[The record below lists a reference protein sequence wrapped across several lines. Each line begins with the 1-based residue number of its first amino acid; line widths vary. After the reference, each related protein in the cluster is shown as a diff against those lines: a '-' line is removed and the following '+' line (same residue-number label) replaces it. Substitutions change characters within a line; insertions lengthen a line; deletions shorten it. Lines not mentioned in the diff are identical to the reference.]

1 LDAFLIWI
9 RCFTNLPNSFLKSK
23 NVNPNHV
30 ANQKYPLPCVKIS
43 GIMSKEKKNKKA
55 LRFNKAG
62 LKKAILSVYYE
73 EGNKSLNY
81 RQVGAAVGAKGDSE
95 LQLVNGALQ
104 ELRDAETLVET
115 ERGKYQLKS
124 QGGTATGIIELNPK
138 GYGQLTSEELGEPV
152 FVSAANMNHALD
164 GDKVRVRLYARRK
177 RSNPEAEVIE
187 ILERAKTTFVGT
199 VEISQ
204 FSAFLIPSKKTPFDL
219 FIPKDKLLGAK
230 HGQKAVARIV
240 DWPERARNPFGEIID
255 VLGDVGY
262 NNTEM
267 HAILAE
273 YDLPYKHPEAV
284 EQAANKIPEQIPA
297 EEAKNR
303 RDFRNVPTFTI
314 DPADAKDFDDALSIQ
329 KLENGFWEVGV
340 HIADVTYY
348 VKPESLLEDEAYN
361 RATSVYLVD
370 RVVPM
375 LPEKLSNGVC
385 SLRPNEDKLCFS
397 AVFQLDDKSLV
408 HNEWFGRT
416 IIHSAR
422 RFSYEEAQ
430 QVIETGE
437 GDLKEEI
444 LQLDTLA
451 KQLRDLRF
459 EAGSIGFDR
468 VEVKFEIDKDGKPL
482 SVFFKESKDSNK
494 LIEEFMLL
502 ANMRVAEFVG
512 KPGSKKRERT
522 FVYRIHDKPDP
533 EKLDTFNHFIKRFGY
548 GIQTNNPQTVSASMN
563 KLIENVAGKK
573 EQNVIETL
581 AIRTMAKAEY
591 STRNIGHYG
600 LGFEYYTHFT
610 SPIRRYPDMMVHRL
624 LARYLE
630 DGRSVQ
636 ADQYEEMCKHSS
648 DMENKAASAERAS
661 IKYKQVEFMADKIGQ
676 QFKGVISGV
685 KDWGIYV
692 ELDENKCEG
701 MVPLFELTDDFYEFD
716 EKNYCIIGQRTH
728 KKYQLGDAIEV
739 EIARANLEKK
749 QLDFRIVGE
758 ELPKSRKPVRERR
771 RK

>member
-1 LDAFLIWI
+1 MAKD
-9 RCFTNLPNSFLKSK
+9 
-23 NVNPNHV
+23 
-30 ANQKYPLPCVKIS
+30 
-43 GIMSKEKKNKKA
+43 KKNKKA
-55 LRFNKAG
+55 LSFNKAG

-73 EGNKSLNY
+73 NSNQSFNY
-81 RQVGAAVGAKGDSE
+81 KQIGALVGAKDTGE
-95 LQLVNGALQ
+95 LQLVNVVLQ
-104 ELRDAETLVET
+104 ELRDADTVIET
-115 ERGKYQLKS
+115 ERGKFRLKS
-124 QGGTATGIIELNPK
+124 QGGTATGTMEINSK
-138 GYGQLTSEELGEPV
+138 GVGQVRSEELDEPV
-152 FVSAANMNHALD
+152 FVSSSNMNHALD

-177 RSNPEAEVIE
+177 RSSPEAEVIE
-187 ILERAKTTFVGT
+187 VIERAKTTFVGT
-199 VEISQ
+199 IEISQ
-204 FSAFLIPSKKTPFDL
+204 FSAFLVPNRKTPFDL
-219 FIPKDKLLGAK
+219 FIPKDKLMGAK
-230 HGQKAVARIV
+230 HGQKAVARIM
-240 DWPERARNPFGEIID
+240 DWPERARNPFAEIID
-255 VLGDVGY
+255 VLGDAGN

-273 YDLPYKHPEAV
+273 FGLPYGYPEAV
-284 EQAANKIPEQIPA
+284 NQAANKISTVIT
-297 EEAKNR
+297 EEEISKR
-303 RDFRNVPTFTI
+303 RDFRGVPTFTI

-329 KLENGFWEVGV
+329 KLENRYWEVGV
-340 HIADVTYY
+340 HIADVTFY

-375 LPEKLSNGVC
+375 LPEILSNGVC

-397 AVFQLDDKSLV
+397 AVFQIDDKSTV
-408 HNEWFGRT
+408 MSEWFGRT
-416 IIHSAR
+416 IIHSDR
-422 RFSYEEAQ
+422 RFAYEEAQ
-430 QVIETGE
+430 SVIETGE
-437 GDLKEEI
+437 GDLKVEI
-444 LQLDTLA
+444 LTLDRLA
-451 KQLRDLRF
+451 KQLRAIRF
-459 EAGSIGFDR
+459 ENGSIGFDR

-502 ANMRVAEFVG
+502 ANKRVAEFVG
-512 KPGSKKRERT
+512 KPGPKKKERT

-533 EKLDTFNHFIKRFGY
+533 DKLDSFNHFIKRFGY
-548 GIQTNNPQTVSASMN
+548 GIQTNNPQTVTASMN

-624 LARYLE
+624 LQRYLD

-636 ADQYEEMCKHSS
+636 ADQYEGMCKHSS
-648 DMENKAASAERAS
+648 EMENRAASAERAS

-685 KDWGIYV
+685 KEWGIYV
-692 ELDENKCEG
+692 EIDENKCEG

-716 EKNYCIIGQRTH
+716 EKNYCIIGRRTH
-728 KKYQLGDAIEV
+728 KKYQLGDVIEV

-758 ELPKSRKPVRERR
+758 ELPPQRIKTPARGRK
-771 RK
+771 KYS

>member
-1 LDAFLIWI
+1 
-9 RCFTNLPNSFLKSK
+9 
-23 NVNPNHV
+23 
-30 ANQKYPLPCVKIS
+30 
-43 GIMSKEKKNKKA
+43 MSKEKKNKKA

-73 EGNKSLNY
+73 ESNKSFNY
-81 RQVGAAVGAKGDSE
+81 RQIGASVGAKGDSE

-138 GYGQLTSEELGEPV
+138 GYGQLTSEELNEPV

-199 VEISQ
+199 IEISQ
-204 FSAFLIPSKKTPFDL
+204 FSAFLIPNKKTPFDL

-230 HGQKAVARIV
+230 HGQKAVARIL
-240 DWPERARNPFGEIID
+240 DWPERARNPFAEIID
-255 VLGDVGY
+255 VLGDAGD

-273 YDLPYKHPEAV
+273 FDLPYKYPEAV

-297 EEAKNR
+297 EEIKNR

-329 KLENGFWEVGV
+329 KLENGLWEIGV

-397 AVFQLDDKSLV
+397 AVFQLDDKSTV

-416 IIHSAR
+416 VIHSAR

-437 GDLKEEI
+437 GDLKDEI
-444 LQLDTLA
+444 LTLDALA
-451 KQLRDLRF
+451 KQLRDIRF
-459 EAGSIGFDR
+459 ELGSIGFDR

-502 ANMRVAEFVG
+502 ANKRVAEFVG
-512 KPGSKKRERT
+512 KPASKKRERT

-624 LARYLE
+624 LARP
-630 DGRSVQ
+630 
-636 ADQYEEMCKHSS
+636 
-648 DMENKAASAERAS
+648 
-661 IKYKQVEFMADKIGQ
+661 
-676 QFKGVISGV
+676 SG
-685 KDWGIYV
+685 
-692 ELDENKCEG
+692 CS
-701 MVPLFELTDDFYEFD
+701 
-716 EKNYCIIGQRTH
+716 RTT
-728 KKYQLGDAIEV
+728 
-739 EIARANLEKK
+739 
-749 QLDFRIVGE
+749 
-758 ELPKSRKPVRERR
+758 RR
-771 RK
+771 

>member
-1 LDAFLIWI
+1 MAKD
-9 RCFTNLPNSFLKSK
+9 
-23 NVNPNHV
+23 
-30 ANQKYPLPCVKIS
+30 
-43 GIMSKEKKNKKA
+43 KKNKKA

-62 LKKAILSVYYE
+62 LKKAILSAYYE
-73 EGNKSLNY
+73 NGNKSFNY
-81 RQVGAAVGAKGDSE
+81 KQIGAAVGAKDVGG
-95 LQLVNGALQ
+95 LQLVNVVLQ
-104 ELRDAETLVET
+104 ELRDAETLIET
-115 ERGKYQLKS
+115 EHGKYRLKS
-124 QGGTATGIIELNPK
+124 GGGTVTGIIELNPK
-138 GYGQLTSEELGEPV
+138 GYGQLSCEEVDEPV

-187 ILERAKTTFVGT
+187 IIERAKTTFVGT
-199 VEISQ
+199 VEITR
-204 FSAFLIPSKKTPFDL
+204 FSAFLVPNKKTPFDL
-219 FIPKDKLLGAK
+219 FIPKDKLSGAK
-230 HGQKAVARIV
+230 HGQKAVARIM
-240 DWPERARNPFGEIID
+240 DWPEHARNPFAEIID
-255 VLGDVGY
+255 VLGDSGD

-273 YDLPYKHPEAV
+273 FDLPYKYPESV
-284 EQAANKIPEQIPA
+284 IEAAEKISVDIPE
-297 EEAKNR
+297 EEIKNR
-303 RDFRNVPTFTI
+303 RDFRGISTFTI
-314 DPADAKDFDDALSIQ
+314 DPADAMDFDDALSIR
-329 KLENGFWEVGV
+329 KLENGYYEVGV
-340 HIADVTYY
+340 HIADVTWY
-348 VKPESLLEDEAYN
+348 VKPESLLEEEAYN

-385 SLRPNEDKLCFS
+385 SLRPHEDKLCFS
-397 AVFQLDDKSLV
+397 AVFQLDNKSVLQ
-408 HNEWFGRT
+408 NEWFGRT
-416 IIHSAR
+416 IIHSDH
-422 RFSYEEAQ
+422 RFTYEEAQ
-430 QVIETGE
+430 LVIETGE
-437 GDLKEEI
+437 GDLKDSI
-444 LQLDTLA
+444 LTLDRLA
-451 KQLRDLRF
+451 KKLRATRF
-459 EAGSIGFDR
+459 SQGSIDFDR

-502 ANMRVAEFVG
+502 ANKRVAEFAG

-533 EKLDTFNHFIKRFGY
+533 DKLDTFNHFIKRFGY
-548 GIQTNNPQTVSASMN
+548 SIMTNNPQTVTSSMN

-610 SPIRRYPDMMVHRL
+610 SPIRRYPDMMAHRL

-636 ADQYEEMCKHSS
+636 ADQYEVMCKHSS
-648 DMENKAASAERAS
+648 DMENKAANAERAS
-661 IKYKQVEFMADKIGQ
+661 VKYKQVEFMADKIGQ

-701 MVPLFELTDDFYEFD
+701 MIPLFELTDDFYEFD
-716 EKNYCIIGQRTH
+716 EKNYCIIGRRTH
-728 KKYQLGDAIEV
+728 KKYQLGDVIEV
-739 EIARANLEKK
+739 EVARANLDRK

-758 ELPKSRKPVRERR
+758 ELPLHMKKNPSGKGRR
-771 RK
+771 

>member
-1 LDAFLIWI
+1 MA
-9 RCFTNLPNSFLKSK
+9 
-23 NVNPNHV
+23 
-30 ANQKYPLPCVKIS
+30 
-43 GIMSKEKKNKKA
+43 KEKKNKKA
-55 LRFNKAG
+55 LRFNKQG
-62 LKKAILSVYYE
+62 LKRAILSVYYD
-73 EGNKSLNY
+73 KSSQSFNY
-81 RQVGAAVGAKGDSE
+81 KQIGAAVGAKDVGE
-95 LQLVNGALQ
+95 LQLVNVVLQ
-104 ELRDAETLVET
+104 ELRDADTLVET
-115 ERGKYQLKS
+115 ERGKYALKS
-124 QGGTATGIIELNPK
+124 KGGSVTGTMELNPK
-138 GYGQLTSEELGEPV
+138 GYGMVSSEELEEPV
-152 FVSAANMNHALD
+152 FVSASNMNHALD
-164 GDKVRVRLYARRK
+164 GDKVRIRLYARRK
-177 RSNPEAEVIE
+177 RSDPEAEVIE

-204 FSAFLIPSKKTPFDL
+204 FSAFLIPNKKSPFDL
-219 FIPKDKLLGAK
+219 FIPKEKLLGAK
-230 HGQKAVARIV
+230 HGQKAIARIM
-240 DWPERARNPFGEIID
+240 DWPEHARNPFAEIID
-255 VLGDVGY
+255 VLGDAGD

-273 YDLPYKHPEAV
+273 FDLPYKYPEAV
-284 EQAANKIPEQIPA
+284 NQAAEKIPFEIP
-297 EEAKNR
+297 EYEIKNR
-303 RDFRNVPTFTI
+303 RDFRTIPTFTI

-340 HIADVTYY
+340 HIADVTWY
-348 VKPESLLEDEAYN
+348 VKPESLLEEEAYN

-397 AVFQLDDKSLV
+397 AVFQIDDHSMV
-408 HNEWFGRT
+408 QHEWFGRT
-416 IIHSAR
+416 IIHSDR
-422 RFSYEEAQ
+422 RFAYEEAQ

-437 GDLKEEI
+437 GDMKEEI
-444 LQLDTLA
+444 LTLDRLA
-451 KQLRDLRF
+451 KKLREIRF
-459 EAGSIGFDR
+459 SSGSIGFDR
-468 VEVKFEIDKDGKPL
+468 MEVKFEIDENGKPL
-482 SVFFKESKDSNK
+482 SAYFKESKDSNK

-502 ANMRVAEFVG
+502 ANKRVAEFVG
-512 KPGSKKRERT
+512 KPGAKKRERT

-533 EKLDTFNHFIKRFGY
+533 DKLDTFNHFIKRFGY
-548 GIQTNNPQTVSASMN
+548 GIMTNNPQTVTASMN

-648 DMENKAASAERAS
+648 DMENKAANAERAS
-661 IKYKQVEFMADKIGQ
+661 VKYKQVEFMSDKIGQ

-685 KDWGIYV
+685 KEWGIYV

-701 MVPLFELTDDFYEFD
+701 MIPLFELTDDFYEFD
-716 EKNYCIIGQRTH
+716 EKNYCITGRRTH
-728 KKYQLGDAIEV
+728 KRYQLGDVIEI
-739 EIARANLEKK
+739 EIARANLERK

-758 ELPKSRKPVRERR
+758 ELPPQRIKNPVRGR
-771 RK
+771 RKR

>member
-1 LDAFLIWI
+1 MAKD
-9 RCFTNLPNSFLKSK
+9 
-23 NVNPNHV
+23 
-30 ANQKYPLPCVKIS
+30 
-43 GIMSKEKKNKKA
+43 KKNRKA
-55 LRFNKAG
+55 LRFNKQG
-62 LKKAILSVYYE
+62 LKRAILAVYYE
-73 EGNKSLNY
+73 NSNQSFNY
-81 RQVGAAVGAKGDSE
+81 KQIGAAVGAKDVGE
-95 LQLVNGALQ
+95 LQLVNVVLQ
-104 ELRDAETLVET
+104 ELRDADALVET
-115 ERGKYQLKS
+115 DRGKYRLKS
-124 QGGTATGIIELNPK
+124 QGGTITGVIELNPK
-138 GYGQLTSEELGEPV
+138 GYGQVSSEELVEPV

-177 RSNPEAEVIE
+177 KANPEAEVIE

-199 VEISQ
+199 IEISQ
-204 FSAFLIPSKKTPFDL
+204 FSAFLIPNKKTPFDL

-230 HGQKAVARIV
+230 NGQKAIARIL
-240 DWPERARNPFGEIID
+240 DWPEHARNPFAEIID
-255 VLGDVGY
+255 VLGDAGN

-273 YDLPYKHPEAV
+273 FGLPYQYPEAV
-284 EQAANKIPEQIPA
+284 NQVAEKIPYEIP
-297 EEAKNR
+297 ENEIKNR
-303 RDFRNVPTFTI
+303 RDFRNIPTFTI
-314 DPADAKDFDDALSIQ
+314 DPADAKDFDDALSVQ
-329 KLENGFWEVGV
+329 KLENGLWEVGV
-340 HIADVTYY
+340 HIADVTWY
-348 VKPESLLEDEAYN
+348 VKPESLLEEEAYN

-385 SLRPNEDKLCFS
+385 SLRPDEDKLCFS
-397 AVFQLDDKSLV
+397 AVFQIDDKSV
-408 HNEWFGRT
+408 VRHEWFGRT
-416 IIHSAR
+416 IIHSDR
-422 RFSYEEAQ
+422 RFAYEEAQ

-437 GDLKEEI
+437 GDLKNEI
-444 LQLDTLA
+444 LTLNRLA
-451 KQLRDLRF
+451 KKLREIRF
-459 EAGSIGFDR
+459 SAGSIGFDR

-502 ANMRVAEFVG
+502 ANKRVAEFVG
-512 KPGSKKRERT
+512 LPGAKKKERT

-533 EKLDTFNHFIKRFGY
+533 EKLDNFNHFIKRFGY
-548 GIQTNNPQTVSASMN
+548 GIMTNNPQTVMESMN

-600 LGFEYYTHFT
+600 LGFDYYTHFT

-636 ADQYEEMCKHSS
+636 SDQYEEMCKHSS
-648 DMENKAASAERAS
+648 EMENRAANAERAS
-661 IKYKQVEFMADKIGQ
+661 IRYKQVEFMADKIGQ

-716 EKNYCIIGQRTH
+716 EKNYCIIGRHTH
-728 KKYQLGDAIEV
+728 KKYQLGDAIEI
-739 EIARANLEKK
+739 EIARANLDKK

-758 ELPKSRKPVRERR
+758 VLPPSRIKNPYKKRR
-771 RK
+771 

>member
-1 LDAFLIWI
+1 MAKD
-9 RCFTNLPNSFLKSK
+9 
-23 NVNPNHV
+23 
-30 ANQKYPLPCVKIS
+30 
-43 GIMSKEKKNKKA
+43 KKNKKA
-55 LRFNKAG
+55 LSFNKAG

-73 EGNKSLNY
+73 NSNQSFNY
-81 RQVGAAVGAKGDSE
+81 KQIGAAVGAKNEGE
-95 LQLVNGALQ
+95 MQLVNVVLQ
-104 ELRDAETLVET
+104 ELRDADTLVET
-115 ERGKYQLKS
+115 DRGKYRLKS
-124 QGGTATGIIELNPK
+124 QGGTATGIMEVDSK
-138 GYGQLTSEELGEPV
+138 GHGQVRSEELDEPV
-152 FVSAANMNHALD
+152 FVATGNMNHALD

-187 ILERAKTTFVGT
+187 VLERAKTTFVGT
-199 VEISQ
+199 VDISQ
-204 FSAFLIPSKKTPFDL
+204 FSAFLVPNKKTPFDL
-219 FIPKDKLLGAK
+219 FIPKDKLMGAK
-230 HGQKAVARIV
+230 HGQKAVARIM
-240 DWPERARNPFGEIID
+240 DWPERARNPFAEIID
-255 VLGDVGY
+255 VLGDAGN

-273 YDLPYKHPEAV
+273 FGLPYGYPEEV
-284 EQAANKIPEQIPA
+284 NQAAERISTEITA
-297 EEAKNR
+297 EEISKR
-303 RDFRNVPTFTI
+303 RDFRGVPTFTI

-329 KLENGFWEVGV
+329 KLENGLWEVGV
-340 HIADVTYY
+340 HIADVTFY

-397 AVFQLDDKSLV
+397 AVFQIDDKSTV
-408 HNEWFGRT
+408 INEWFGRT
-416 IIHSAR
+416 IIHSDR
-422 RFSYEEAQ
+422 RFAYEEAQ
-430 QVIETGE
+430 LVIETGE
-437 GDLKEEI
+437 GDLKTEI
-444 LQLDTLA
+444 LTLDRLA
-451 KQLRDLRF
+451 KQLREIRF
-459 EAGSIGFDR
+459 QNGSIGFDR

-502 ANMRVAEFVG
+502 ANKRVAEFVG
-512 KPGSKKRERT
+512 KPGPKKKERT

-533 EKLDTFNHFIKRFGY
+533 DKLDSFNHFIKRFGY
-548 GIQTNNPQTVSASMN
+548 GIQTNNPQTVTASMN

-624 LARYLE
+624 LARYLD

-636 ADQYEEMCKHSS
+636 ADQYEGMCKHSS
-648 DMENKAASAERAS
+648 EMENRAASAERSS

-685 KDWGIYV
+685 KEWGIYV

-716 EKNYCIIGQRTH
+716 EKNYCIIGRRTH
-728 KKYQLGDAIEV
+728 KKYQLGDVIDV
-739 EIARANLEKK
+739 EIARANLDKK

-758 ELPKSRKPVRERR
+758 ELPPQKIKAPARGRKKYR
-771 RK
+771 